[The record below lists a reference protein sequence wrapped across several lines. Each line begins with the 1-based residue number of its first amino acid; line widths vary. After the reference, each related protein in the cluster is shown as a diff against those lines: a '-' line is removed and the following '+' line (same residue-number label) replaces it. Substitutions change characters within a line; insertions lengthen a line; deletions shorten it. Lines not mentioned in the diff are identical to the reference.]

1 MERHKKTI
9 FTRHLFIDLAK
20 ECGLNAAI
28 FEQLGSG
35 RDTEIVVDND
45 TLKMLVKLQEQ
56 FAQLEEMGDNEYRG
70 FYIELP
76 RPTQEEWGDCE
87 ASIAD
92 GEYEST
98 EEYLRDWEL
107 SNPRETVWYHVSSAR
122 YRENRT
128 IQFTD
133 RKHSYFTI
141 ANYSRYINRVGNNFP
156 NEWQR
161 DFLAKLTL
169 YFHKLIDTIIQ
180 DPEEFNDYVANHL
193 PYQQRDGKIARKEF
207 NRIEPRFKIEVEDE
221 TTAIKALE
229 DSVCKNFGRPLD
241 TMTIRSYCKY
251 YRIAHEAYGRYFERF
266 DTTRKI
272 RTLPNGV
279 PLELQDVAYYNMVKF
294 CDLQDKY
301 ALDSETDFNK
311 FASDHYGEL
320 GLLRLNIL
328 ASDFDSPGW
337 RIIVSNS
344 YSAYVD
350 VAVEVATALY
360 KSGAP
365 LEIHDAAKL
374 LRILKEKDHVKLIP
388 YTFHDYMGH
397 HEEGTVY
404 QLPWEYEC
412 MDSEENVLSLKQY
425 HDIISLAEWDEI
437 EKVKTRGLS
446 EFYFSDDKNQDI
458 HDLDG
463 KSENM
468 NYEYGAKLIDLIDK
482 KNNIYIVEIKNKLSI
497 GDKLEVL
504 YTDKLD
510 VGSFEIEELY
520 DVDTNQEIP
529 TINPGKKGQ
538 KVKIKIP
545 FENLKSGIVIRRK
558 K

>member
-1 MERHKKTI
+1 MYDLIIVGAGPAGI
-9 FTRHLFIDLAK
+9 FTALELLRKSCNPHKILLIEKGKPVEKRHCPKDKTGVCVNCKPTCAITTGFSGAGAFSDGKLSLSYQVGGELPDLIGEDFAQELIDYTDKIYLEFGADPKVEGVYEGPDIKDIRKRAIQAGLQLVDCPIRHLGTEKAQQLYLNIQNYLADAGVEMLFNT
-20 ECGLNAAI
+20 EC
-28 FEQLGSG
+28 
-35 RDTEIVVDND
+35 
-45 TLKMLVKLQEQ
+45 
-56 FAQLEEMGDNEYRG
+56 
-70 FYIELP
+70 
-76 RPTQEEWGDCE
+76 
-87 ASIAD
+87 
-92 GEYEST
+92 
-98 EEYLRDWEL
+98 
-107 SNPRETVWYHVSSAR
+107 
-122 YRENRT
+122 EN
-128 IQFTD
+128 
-133 RKHSYFTI
+133 
-141 ANYSRYINRVGNNFP
+141 
-156 NEWQR
+156 
-161 DFLAKLTL
+161 
-169 YFHKLIDTIIQ
+169 II
-180 DPEEFNDYVANHL
+180 
-193 PYQQRDGKIARKEF
+193 
-207 NRIEPRFKIEVEDE
+207 
-221 TTAIKALE
+221 LE

-301 ALDSETDFNK
+301 ALDNETDFNK

-437 EKVKTRGLS
+437 EKVNI
-446 EFYFSDDKNQDI
+446 DKNEVV
-458 HDLDG
+458 
-463 KSENM
+463 S
-468 NYEYGAKLIDLIDK
+468 KL
-482 KNNIYIVEIKNKLSI
+482 
-497 GDKLEVL
+497 
-504 YTDKLD
+504 
-510 VGSFEIEELY
+510 
-520 DVDTNQEIP
+520 
-529 TINPGKKGQ
+529 
-538 KVKIKIP
+538 
-545 FENLKSGIVIRRK
+545 
-558 K
+558 